1 MNKYIAHII
10 IEARSILVLGSGNSN
25 LDNDAIV
32 AKDFNRLPYIP
43 GTSIAGVLSS
53 IFEKKYG
60 STDRINVFGGDRT
73 NRNSEDKET
82 FFGSNIEFSDAYL
95 INESGYV
102 LQKTSLKEDLTAY
115 QKKFLLLPK
124 REHARINHKGVA
136 EKHGKFDNEF
146 VYKGARFK
154 FEVSLDDAND
164 TYFNFILSSI
174 YSDMFLI
181 GGGTTNGYGQFDII
195 DIQTKIY
202 NLTIED
208 DFNAYLNRTVDLN
221 IDLAGESFKNK
232 IITIDEIW
240 QRKLYIV
247 SSSAIHIG
255 AGYGDCDVDES
266 NYKEWVIEWNSQNKP
281 EWKLCNVIPGSSIKG
296 ILAHRVAYYRNI
308 EENKTIEHLIRD
320 NRMVAITSKVNS
332 DLESKMNKVNEI
344 LLNEVLDLTEK
355 RIAILNIKNE
365 IEEYG
370 FDGKTRIELFT
381 NIVGENNM
389 DVKHFFGTAGN
400 EDLDGEMG
408 SVIVEDIYI
417 NNEDVVETIF
427 DHNAIDRYTGG
438 TIDSALYSEKVF
450 QPNHPFDLNIIC
462 RKNIQGTN
470 LSKAIND
477 LLNSKLA
484 IGGKTNKGYGFINII
499 S

>member
-43 GTSIAGVLSS
+43 GTSIAGVLGS

-60 STDRINVFGGDRT
+60 STDRINVFGGDRA

-124 REHARINHKGVA
+124 REHVRIDLKGVA

-154 FEVSLDDAND
+154 FEVSLEDAND

-202 NLTIED
+202 NLTNED
-208 DFNAYLNRTVDLN
+208 DFNAYLKYGKRN
-221 IDLAGESFKNK
+221 
-232 IITIDEIW
+232 
-240 QRKLYIV
+240 
-247 SSSAIHIG
+247 HI
-255 AGYGDCDVDES
+255 
-266 NYKEWVIEWNSQNKP
+266 
-281 EWKLCNVIPGSSIKG
+281 
-296 ILAHRVAYYRNI
+296 
-308 EENKTIEHLIRD
+308 
-320 NRMVAITSKVNS
+320 
-332 DLESKMNKVNEI
+332 
-344 LLNEVLDLTEK
+344 
-355 RIAILNIKNE
+355 
-365 IEEYG
+365 
-370 FDGKTRIELFT
+370 
-381 NIVGENNM
+381 
-389 DVKHFFGTAGN
+389 
-400 EDLDGEMG
+400 
-408 SVIVEDIYI
+408 
-417 NNEDVVETIF
+417 
-427 DHNAIDRYTGG
+427 
-438 TIDSALYSEKVF
+438 
-450 QPNHPFDLNIIC
+450 
-462 RKNIQGTN
+462 
-470 LSKAIND
+470 
-477 LLNSKLA
+477 
-484 IGGKTNKGYGFINII
+484 
-499 S
+499 